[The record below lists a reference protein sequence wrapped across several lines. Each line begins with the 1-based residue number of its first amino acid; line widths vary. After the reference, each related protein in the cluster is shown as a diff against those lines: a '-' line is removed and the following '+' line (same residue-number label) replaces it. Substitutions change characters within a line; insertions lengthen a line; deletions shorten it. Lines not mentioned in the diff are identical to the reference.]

1 MTEAEIGEAWL
12 AWERA
17 QVKAARRPA
26 LPCDIDYSNKP
37 ESLSIDQI
45 AVLTSLRVHGAQ
57 TSVELGKRLGY
68 SSHQIANFL
77 VKPIRQ
83 RKARKIGMTARSDTR
98 RESALWVYEAVQ

>member
-12 AWERA
+12 TWERA
-17 QVKAARRPA
+17 QVKAGRRPA
-26 LPCDIDYSNKP
+26 LPCDIDYSNKV

>member
-17 QVKAARRPA
+17 QVKAGRRPA
-26 LPCDIDYSNKP
+26 LPCDIDYDNKP

>member
-17 QVKAARRPA
+17 QVKAGRRPA
-26 LPCDIDYSNKP
+26 LPCDIDYSNKV

-57 TSVELGKRLGY
+57 TSVELATRLGY

-98 RESALWVYEAVQ
+98 RESSLWVYEAVQ

>member
-17 QVKAARRPA
+17 QVKAGRRPA
-26 LPCDIDYSNKP
+26 LPCDIDYDNKP

-57 TSVELGKRLGY
+57 TSVELGKRLGF
-68 SSHQIANFL
+68 SSHQIANLL

>member
-17 QVKAARRPA
+17 QV
-26 LPCDIDYSNKP
+26 NKV
-37 ESLSIDQI
+37 ERLRIDQI
-45 AVLTSLRVHGAQ
+45 AVITSLRVHGAQ
-57 TSVELGKRLGY
+57 TSVELATRLGY

-83 RKARKIGMTARSDTR
+83 RKARKIGMTARQHAKKQ
-98 RESALWVYEAVQ
+98 SALWVYEAVQ

>member
-1 MTEAEIGEAWL
+1 MTEAEIGQAWL
-12 AWERA
+12 DWERA
-17 QVKAARRPA
+17 QVKAGRRPA

-83 RKARKIGMTARSDTR
+83 RKARKIGMTARSDAR
-98 RESALWVYEAVQ
+98 RESALWVYEAMQ